1 MTRRRRTPV
10 QSFISLIAALCL
22 AGAVAP
28 ASAAAVERYVSPS
41 GSDSAACTSAAPC
54 ASFARA
60 YSVASAGDVVE
71 IRAGSYGGQ
80 NIDVTPKA
88 SGPDV
93 VFRPAAGASV
103 TVGSIDITRGSY
115 MEFRDFT
122 VNASTYNRQQAQH
135 ITYRRIKMRQ
145 FFIRGSDHIQYLDGE
160 VDGPDSAA
168 QEGMNW
174 ITEPYQ
180 SSDPATDILFD
191 GMDIHDF
198 RKFTN
203 GAHIDCIGIGNVNGV
218 TIRNS
223 RIWQCAHFAIIFG
236 TDPSGQYTRNLLIEN
251 NFIDCCDP
259 SGGGYYSIGLGDGDG
274 VTIRHNSATLG
285 FGWLNPNGD
294 GVTNDVIDSNI
305 ISNNSSAN
313 CSKATW
319 RYNVVASGAACSQG
333 WSPRPGSG
341 GAQRPAPAARQRR
354 DRLRQPQRRREQ
366 RPGRRRPHR
375 QPA

>member
-1 MTRRRRTPV
+1 MPAAAGATRRAFAV
-10 QSFISLIAALCL
+10 LLFSLVVVL
-22 AGAVAP
+22 
-28 ASAAAVERYVSPS
+28 SAAVSAQAATLYVSPS
-41 GSDSAACTSAAPC
+41 GSDSAACTSSAPC
-54 ASFARA
+54 GSFERA
-60 YSVASAGDVVE
+60 YSVAAAGDVVE

-80 NIDVTPKA
+80 DIDAAPKA
-88 SGPDV
+88 SGPAI

-122 VNASTYNRQQAQH
+122 VNASTYNRQQAQN
-135 ITYRRIKMRQ
+135 IIYRRIKMRQ

-191 GMDIHDF
+191 SMDIHDF
-198 RKFTN
+198 RKFTS

-236 TDPSGQYTRNLLIEN
+236 TDPSAQYTRNLLIEN

-259 SGGGYYSIGLGDGDG
+259 VRGRLLLD
-274 VTIRHNSATLG
+274 R
-285 FGWLNPNGD
+285 
-294 GVTNDVIDSNI
+294 
-305 ISNNSSAN
+305 
-313 CSKATW
+313 
-319 RYNVVASGAACSQG
+319 
-333 WSPRPGSG
+333 
-341 GAQRPAPAARQRR
+341 ARRRRRR
-354 DRLRQPQRRREQ
+354 DDPPQQRHARVRVAEPQR
-366 RPGRRRPHR
+366 
-375 QPA
+375 